1 MAFMTE
7 SNAPATRLKLSW
19 VSFVAPSME
28 KLTLWI
34 PESFIFCAVS
44 IVTKNPHGAITILSP
59 MSVPCRARS
68 QMSSLNMGSPP
79 VIIIMGSENDF
90 TSSRNL
96 MHSSVVSSFGYGP
109 KRAAARQCM
118 QLRLQDLVSSHA
130 ISLGSH
136 IFPTLP
142 SGGLASDFAPWP

>member
-1 MAFMTE
+1 
-7 SNAPATRLKLSW
+7 
-19 VSFVAPSME
+19 ME

-44 IVTKNPHGAITILSP
+44 IVTRNPHGAMTILSP
-59 MSVPCRARS
+59 MSVPCLARS
-68 QMSSLNMGSPP
+68 HISSRSMGSQP

-96 MHSSVVSSFGYGP
+96 THSSVVSSLEYGP

-118 QLRLQDLVSSHA
+118 QSRLQDLVNSHA

-142 SGGLASDFAPWP
+142 SGGFASGDFAPWP